1 MKNLAKQVDSALGSE
16 GFVTRKVQ
24 KKAKGSLL
32 SEEQLAKEKENAK
45 KSSMTGLVGKGAT
58 GNREKLG
65 QGSTRILAVDSWM
78 NSLDKQVLY
87 MEKTDKDLI
96 ERVKEAEKEKQQILK
111 QHEINKVYQE
121 NLSKIKK
128 EEKRHLKAA
137 KNVPRYFQ
145 HNYEMDKKTEELLKP

>member
-1 MKNLAKQVDSALGSE
+1 M
-16 GFVTRKVQ
+16 
-24 KKAKGSLL
+24 KGSLL

-96 ERVKEAEKEKQQILK
+96 ERVKEAEKEK
-111 QHEINKVYQE
+111 
-121 NLSKIKK
+121 
-128 EEKRHLKAA
+128 
-137 KNVPRYFQ
+137 
-145 HNYEMDKKTEELLKP
+145 